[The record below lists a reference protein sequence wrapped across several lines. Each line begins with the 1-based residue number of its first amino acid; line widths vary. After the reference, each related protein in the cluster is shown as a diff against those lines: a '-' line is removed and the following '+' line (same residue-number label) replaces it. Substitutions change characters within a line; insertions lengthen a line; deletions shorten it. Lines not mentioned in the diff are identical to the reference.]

1 MEVWSPGAIP
11 SVFDVESRRRDP
23 RVRALSHLIM
33 RLDDRESIVSIENIS
48 RSSVAVFS
56 IDRPPLG
63 TPVILGFPSVTS
75 KPGPLLKVAGRI
87 VRYAGNGVL
96 GIVFDPG
103 QEPTVRKIL
112 NTLPA
117 TRAVRRSKPKP
128 KARVSRRQGV
138 KSKRR

>member
-1 MEVWSPGAIP
+1 MQVWSPATIP
-11 SVFDVESRRRDP
+11 SVLDVESRRRDP

-48 RSSVAVFS
+48 RSSAAVFS
-56 IDRPPLG
+56 IARPPLG

-96 GIVFDPG
+96 GIAFDPG
-103 QEPTVRKIL
+103 QESTARKVL
-112 NTLPA
+112 SSMPA
-117 TRAVRRSKPKP
+117 TRVARKKPKP
-128 KARVSRRQGV
+128 KARVSRSRGV

>member
-1 MEVWSPGAIP
+1 MKIGNPSATP

-33 RLDDRESIVSIENIS
+33 KLDNRESIVSIENIS

-56 IDRPPLG
+56 IDKPALG
-63 TPVILGFPSVTS
+63 TAVILGFPAIA
-75 KPGPLLKVAGRI
+75 KPGPLLKVSGTI
-87 VRYAGNGVL
+87 IRYAGNGVL
-96 GIVFDPG
+96 GIAFDPG
-103 QEPTVRKIL
+103 QGPTMRKVL

-117 TRAVRRSKPKP
+117 TRAVRSKPKP
-128 KARVSRRQGV
+128 KARISRSRRV

>member
-1 MEVWSPGAIP
+1 MKVGDPSAIP

-33 RLDDRESIVSIENIS
+33 HLDDRESIVSIENIS

-56 IDRPPLG
+56 IDKPGLG
-63 TPVILGFPSVTS
+63 RAVILGFPAVA
-75 KPGPLLKVAGRI
+75 KPGPLLKVSGKI

-96 GIVFDPG
+96 GIAFDPG
-103 QEPTVRKIL
+103 QEPTMRKVL
-112 NTLPA
+112 STLPA
-117 TRAVRRSKPKP
+117 THVVRSKKKP
-128 KARVSRRQGV
+128 KAPISRSRRI

>member
-1 MEVWSPGAIP
+1 MKVGGPSVTP

-33 RLDDRESIVSIENIS
+33 QLDDRKSIVSIENIS

-56 IDRPPLG
+56 IDKPALG
-63 TPVILGFPSVTS
+63 TAVILGFPAVA
-75 KPGPLLKVAGRI
+75 KPGPLLKVSGKI

-96 GIVFDPG
+96 GIAFDPA
-103 QEPTVRKIL
+103 QEPTMRKVL
-112 NTLPA
+112 STLPA
-117 TRAVRRSKPKP
+117 TRAVQSKPKP
-128 KARVSRRQGV
+128 KARITPSRRV